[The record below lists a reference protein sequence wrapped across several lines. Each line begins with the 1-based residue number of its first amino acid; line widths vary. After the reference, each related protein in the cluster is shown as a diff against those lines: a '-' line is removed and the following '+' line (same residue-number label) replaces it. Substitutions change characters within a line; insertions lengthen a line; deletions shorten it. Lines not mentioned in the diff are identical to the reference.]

1 MGGKRKIPKLKVPF
15 EEWKSFIG
23 DNRKLIINET
33 VSACEEMIQ
42 TDVESLD
49 VIQFEVI
56 SNGKSTTLIECKVFR
71 EDMKVGLE
79 KLMKA
84 SIEEEQYELSHRI
97 KLLQDY
103 ISVLNG

>member
-1 MGGKRKIPKLKVPF
+1 MGEKRKIPKLKVPF
-15 EEWKSFIG
+15 DEWKAFII

-33 VSACEEMIQ
+33 LVACEELLQ
-42 TDVESLD
+42 SDEESLD

-56 SNGKSTTLIECKVFR
+56 SNGKYTTLIECKIFR
-71 EDMKVGLE
+71 EDMEAGLE

-97 KLLQDY
+97 KLLQDLV
-103 ISVLNG
+103 SVLNG